1 MARKRWLV
9 VALCSA
15 LCALGGE
22 SLGVEVDLPRNPSI
36 SPDGSELCFSWRGDL
51 WTGPAAG
58 GRAVRLTAHPS
69 SDLRSAWSP
78 DGKTIAFNSRRDGA
92 LNVWLIGRD
101 GSGLRQLTQGDQ
113 GVVLGQFS
121 PGGLTLGV
129 SGRIEGDVYKAS
141 RPYLVGL
148 GGGPLRRVH
157 DAFGHDAVVSP
168 DGRWVAFV
176 RGESSWSRRSYR
188 GPDSRDLWLYDL
200 RDASFRQLTTWSGN
214 DGMPHWAGPR
224 ELLFVSDRLHD
235 RANVFRL
242 QLSEDGKS
250 QQAPLALTSFKD
262 RDVADLDVGGGR
274 AVCVA
279 WDALY
284 TLDLS
289 GAAGP
294 RRVRFEASGDGLD
307 PLRLQPVDREVSEA
321 VLSPDGK
328 TLAVIAY
335 GEVFVR
341 AVGKLEPTRRV
352 TTTSAREQGLAW
364 SPDGTRLYFAS
375 DLDGTSSIYAAEVI
389 LTGSEVEERYRAS
402 LAPVSSADTAP
413 VGSSSQ
419 GAEAA
424 AEEPAEEEPAEEPAP
439 KTGKKKGKKTKKS
452 KPEGPG
458 PGERWADALRFSVAP
473 LILGP
478 SEDSQPSPSPDG
490 RYLAFRRGVGEL
502 WLWDFEAGE
511 ARRFLK
517 GWDAS
522 LHWQWS
528 PDGRWLAYSQQNRNF
543 NSEVWI
549 APLDGSREPVNVSM
563 HPDDDYDPVW
573 AADGKSLAFVSHRE
587 GSADIYLLYL
597 ERALEDMSSK
607 DLREHYAAAGKVV
620 KGRKPLAEGA
630 RAELP
635 ALELDLE
642 RAYLRLRRV
651 TDWPGDEQGLVIAP
665 DGEYLAFSGSQGGEP
680 GLFRVRYDG
689 KKVKQLSGPGRLVG
703 SDLSGSNLVAIAAQR
718 AVLIPSGGGKVEAQ
732 AVSAT
737 LEIEEGAL
745 ASQKFREAARILG
758 ARFYHPTMKGL
769 NWRAL
774 SERYHS
780 LAVRTRTPDEF
791 YEVASR
797 FVGELNASHLGIYP
811 PWERPARREAS
822 GYLGIDVLPQPGGF
836 RVEAVLA
843 GGPADQDGMRLEPG
857 DVISEVERR
866 GIEPSDTLPGLLR
879 GRVGEDTLLTVRR
892 QLPGRAQPT
901 ELLVRLRPTT
911 FRTVRT
917 LRYRAWTE
925 ERRELVERWSKGRIG
940 YLHIRGMN
948 QPSLV
953 EFERDLYAAGY
964 GKEGLLIDVRNNG
977 GGWTADRVLASLTT
991 RPHAYTVPRGATPS
1005 DVSGYPQ
1012 GRLFIQR
1019 FTGPS
1024 NLLCNEKSFSNA
1036 EILSHAF
1043 KTLGRGTLVGE
1054 QTYGGVISTGATTLV
1069 DGTRVRLPFRGWYL
1083 PDGTDMENNGAI
1095 PDLRVPQTPLDE
1107 AAGFDRQ
1114 LQTATQDLLERLPP
1128 ADR

>member
-1 MARKRWLV
+1 MVRMRWLL
-9 VALCSA
+9 VALCLVGAPA
-15 LCALGGE
+15 LA
-22 SLGVEVDLPRNPSI
+22 VEVDLPRNPSI
-36 SPDGSELCFSWRGDL
+36 SPDGAEVCFSWRGDL
-51 WTGPAAG
+51 WTGPLGG

-101 GSGLRQLTQGDQ
+101 GSGVRQVTRGDQ

-121 PGGLTLGV
+121 PGGETIGV
-129 SGRIEGDVYKAS
+129 HGRVEGDVYKAS
-141 RPYLVGL
+141 RPYLVSL
-148 GGGPLRRVH
+148 EGGPLRRLH
-157 DAFGHDAVVSP
+157 DAFGHDAVISP

-200 RDASFRQLTTWSGN
+200 EDASFRRLTTWSGN

-224 ELLFVSDRLHD
+224 SLLFVSDRLHD

-242 QLSEDGKS
+242 ELSQDGKS
-250 QQAPLALTSFKD
+250 QQAPVAQTEFRD
-262 RDVADLDVGGGR
+262 RDVADLDVSGGR

-279 WDALY
+279 WDSLY
-284 TLDLS
+284 SLDLTRP
-289 GAAGP
+289 GAP
-294 RRVRFEASGDGLD
+294 RRIRFQASDDGLD

-321 VLSPDGK
+321 ALSPDGK

-341 AVGKLEPTRRV
+341 AVGKLEATRRV
-352 TTTSAREQGLAW
+352 TENTAREQGLAW
-364 SPDGTRLYFAS
+364 SPDGTRLYFSS
-375 DLDGTSSIYAAEVI
+375 DLDGTSSIYTAEVT
-389 LTGSEVEERYRAS
+389 LTGAEVNERYEAS
-402 LAPVSSADTAP
+402 LAPVTSGDI
-413 VGSSSQ
+413 
-419 GAEAA
+419 AA
-424 AEEPAEEEPAEEPAP
+424 VTSPAKAEEDAQDEEKDASKSKASETP
-439 KTGKKKGKKTKKS
+439 KKGAK
-452 KPEGPG
+452 
-458 PGERWADALRFSVAP
+458 PGERWADALRFRVAP
-473 LILGP
+473 LIAVATQD
-478 SEDSQPSPSPDG
+478 SEPSPSPDG
-490 RYLAFRRGVGEL
+490 RHLAFRRGVGEL
-502 WLWDFEAGE
+502 WIWSFEE
-511 ARRFLK
+511 NRARRFLG

-597 ERALEDMSSK
+597 ERALEHMSSK
-607 DLREHYAAAGKVV
+607 ALAEHYSKAGKAA
-620 KGRKPLAEGA
+620 KGSSPLEAGKREA
-630 RAELP
+630 LP

-651 TDWPGDEQGLVIAP
+651 TDWPGDEQGIVLAP
-665 DGEYLAFSGSQGGEP
+665 DGEHLAFSGSQGGEP
-680 GLFRVRYDG
+680 GIYRVRYDG
-689 KKVKQLSGPGRLVG
+689 KKVKQLSGPGQLVG
-703 SDLSGSNLVAIAAQR
+703 RDLKGSNWVAIAKKR
-718 AVLIPSGGGKVEAQ
+718 VVLIPSSGGGEPQ
-732 AVSAT
+732 RISAT
-737 LEIEEGAL
+737 LRISASAL

-758 ARFYHPTMKGL
+758 QRFYHPTMKGL
-769 NWRAL
+769 DWGAL

-780 LAVRTRTPDEF
+780 LALRTRTADEF

-797 FVGELNASHLGIYP
+797 LVGELNASHLGIYP
-811 PWERPARREAS
+811 PWEQSPRGEAS
-822 GYLGIDVLPQPGGF
+822 GYLGIDVVPRAGGF
-836 RVEAVLA
+836 RVEKVLA

-857 DVISEVERR
+857 DQLVEVERR
-866 GIEPSDTLPGLLR
+866 GIEATDTLPALLR
-879 GRVGEDTLLTVRR
+879 GRVGQDTLLTVRR
-892 QLPGRAQPT
+892 ELPGRTQPT

-911 FRTVRT
+911 FRAVRT

-925 ERRELVERWSKGRIG
+925 ERRQLVDRWSKGRIG

-1005 DVSGYPQ
+1005 DVTGYPQ

-1019 FTGPS
+1019 FTGAT

-1095 PDLRVPQTPLDE
+1095 PDLRVPQTPQDE

-1114 LQTATQDLLERLPP
+1114 LQVATEDLVERLPTEG
-1128 ADR
+1128 R

>member
-1 MARKRWLV
+1 MAGMRWLA
-9 VALCSA
+9 VALCLIGA
-15 LCALGGE
+15 PAWA
-22 SLGVEVDLPRNPSI
+22 VEVDLPRNPSI
-36 SPDGSELCFSWRGDL
+36 SPDGAEVCFSWRGDL
-51 WTGPAAG
+51 WTGPISG
-58 GRAVRLTAHPS
+58 GRAARLTAHPA
-69 SDLRSAWSP
+69 SDLRSAYSP
-78 DGKTIAFNSRRDGA
+78 DGKTIAFNSRRSGA

-101 GSGLRQLTQGDQ
+101 GSGLRQLTRGDQ

-121 PGGLTLGV
+121 PGGQSLGV

-141 RPYLVGL
+141 RPYLVSL
-148 GGGPLRRVH
+148 QGGPLRRLH
-157 DAFGHDAVVSP
+157 DAFGHDAVISP

-200 RDASFRQLTTWSGN
+200 KDASFRQLTTWSGN

-242 QLSEDGKS
+242 ALSSDGKS
-250 QQAPLALTSFKD
+250 QQAPVALTQFRD
-262 RDVADLDVGGGR
+262 RDVADLDTGGGR
-274 AVCVA
+274 LICVA

-284 TLDLS
+284 TVDLARP
-289 GAAGP
+289 AAP
-294 RRVRFEASGDGLD
+294 KRVRFEASEDGLD
-307 PLRLQPVDREVSEA
+307 PLRLQTIDREVSEA
-321 VLSPDGK
+321 ALSPDGK

-352 TTTSAREQGLAW
+352 TRNAAREQGLVW
-364 SPDGTRLYFAS
+364 SPDGARLYFSS
-375 DLDGTSSIYAAEVI
+375 DLDGTDSIYAAEVT
-389 LTGSEVEERYRAS
+389 LTGAEVQERYEAS
-402 LAPVSSADTAP
+402 LAPVTSAEVAP
-413 VGSSSQ
+413 VGSPSEASAE
-419 GAEAA
+419 GAKSA
-424 AEEPAEEEPAEEPAP
+424 
-439 KTGKKKGKKTKKS
+439 KDTKSKTK
-452 KPEGPG
+452 
-458 PGERWADALRFSVAP
+458 PGERWADALRFQVSP
-473 LILGP
+473 LIAGATQ
-478 SEDSQPSPSPDG
+478 DTQPSPSPDG
-490 RYLAFRRGVGEL
+490 RHLAFRRGVGEL
-502 WLWDFEAGE
+502 WLWSFEEGS
-511 ARRFLK
+511 ARRFLP

-522 LHWQWS
+522 LHWHWS

-549 APLDGSREPVNVSM
+549 APIDGSREPVNVSM
-563 HPDDDYDPVW
+563 HPDYDYGPMW

-597 ERALEDMSSK
+597 DRALEHMDSK
-607 DLREHYAAAGKVV
+607 ALAEHYQAAGKAV
-620 KGRKPLAEGA
+620 KARAPLGA
-630 RAELP
+630 GERAELP

-651 TDWPGDEQGLVIAP
+651 TDWPGDESGLIMAP
-665 DGEYLAFSGSQGGEP
+665 DGEHIAFSGSQGGEP
-680 GLFRVRYDG
+680 GLFRIRYDG
-689 KKVKQLSGPGRLVG
+689 KKVKQLAGPGQLVG
-703 SDLSGSNLVAIAAQR
+703 LDLQGSKLVAIVKQR
-718 AVLIPSGGGKVEAQ
+718 AALISSSGGKVETQ
-732 AVSAT
+732 PVSGT
-737 LEIEEGAL
+737 LRISRSEL
-745 ASQKFREAARILG
+745 ASQKFREAARVLG
-758 ARFYHPTMKGL
+758 QRFYHPTMKGL
-769 NWRAL
+769 DWDRL

-797 FVGELNASHLGIYP
+797 LVGELNASHLGIYP
-811 PWERPARREAS
+811 PWERSPRAEAS
-822 GYLGIDVLPQPGGF
+822 GYLGVEVVPRTGGF
-836 RVEAVLA
+836 RVESVLP
-843 GGPADQDGMRLEPG
+843 GGPADQEGMRLEPG
-857 DVISEVERR
+857 DHIVEVERR
-866 GIEPSDTLPGLLR
+866 AIEPSDTLAGLLR
-879 GRVGEDTLLTVRR
+879 GRVGQDTLLTVRR
-892 QLPGRAQPT
+892 ALPGRAQPT

-911 FRTVRT
+911 FRAVRT

-925 ERRELVERWSKGRIG
+925 ERRKLVERWSKGRIG

-964 GKEGLLIDVRNNG
+964 GKDGLLIDVRNNG

-991 RPHAYTVPRGATPS
+991 RPHAYTVPRGAKAS

-1019 FTGPS
+1019 FTGPT

-1095 PDLRVPQTPLDE
+1095 PDLRVPQTPQDE

-1114 LQTATQDLLERLPP
+1114 LQVATQDLLERLP
-1128 ADR
+1128 AETR